1 MILYFWLDFVYFHC
15 ILSFCTYLFG
25 SLYIIVRPFLAN
37 IDQKEGLNHEDFGNR
52 VLTNQVASWQFPSK
66 QKNRHIIGIK
76 LTFCLIGPANR
87 ILMPLYYFVSDVWKP
102 NTVPLLPWHI
112 AEVAK
117 QAKLANAFPKKLDN
131 DGRTILKTEYRE
143 KNSTTL

>member
-1 MILYFWLDFVYFHC
+1 MY
-15 ILSFCTYLFG
+15 G
-25 SLYIIVRPFLAN
+25 
-37 IDQKEGLNHEDFGNR
+37 
-52 VLTNQVASWQFPSK
+52 
-66 QKNRHIIGIK
+66 
-76 LTFCLIGPANR
+76 
-87 ILMPLYYFVSDVWKP
+87 KP

-112 AEVAK
+112 AEAEK

>member
-1 MILYFWLDFVYFHC
+1 MALQIVHSCLFIILFQMY
-15 ILSFCTYLFG
+15 G
-25 SLYIIVRPFLAN
+25 
-37 IDQKEGLNHEDFGNR
+37 
-52 VLTNQVASWQFPSK
+52 
-66 QKNRHIIGIK
+66 
-76 LTFCLIGPANR
+76 
-87 ILMPLYYFVSDVWKP
+87 KP

-112 AEVAK
+112 AEAEK